1 MTVPLREA
9 TIADSEDNGLFAI
22 SLVDDPAIQVRG
34 VAMRANGGS
43 HTVARPAGAVS
54 YQQQLNAH
62 RWRPR
67 LLDTVTIRQAREQQI
82 IATPLLIPD
91 QVIYRDQD
99 GEQFGLV
106 WRKEVIKQIFER
118 WQRRGDITNLN
129 IQHSDVSVS
138 GFIKNLWL
146 VEQPNDDSNKYI
158 YGLPTGTL
166 FALIKI
172 TKASDWQLLK
182 RNGFTNAS
190 IEALVN
196 FKETGETV
204 NFRNHNF
211 TPRKDM
217 TPQESGAFAAILRQ
231 MAEAIE
237 GGTPAA
243 KPAPKAAANKQPA
256 QKPVKQSFFDK
267 LFGTKPAAGQP
278 AQDQP
283 AGIEQ
288 DAVALA
294 DYVTADGNLLSVD
307 DETGQA
313 FSVTPDGQVS
323 PAAAG
328 EYEVTGEDGQ
338 MYTVVV
344 DEGGLVAS
352 IEAREPT
359 PEEMQAAAAARV
371 ADRLGIG
378 AATTQQQAAQK
389 PAPRRTAATTQQS
402 ADPAMQLLQ
411 ALANDMKA
419 LKQRPATAG
428 VAQRQTQ
435 QAQDVKPVDMSPRA
449 ILQRWQQLN

>member
-34 VAMRANGGS
+34 VAMRTNGGTR
-43 HTVARPAGAVS
+43 TVVKPAGAVS
-54 YQQQLNAH
+54 CQQQLNAH

-67 LLDTVTIRQAREQQI
+67 LLDSVVINQGREQQI

-106 WRKEVIKQIFER
+106 WRKEVIKQIFDR

-190 IEALVN
+190 IEAMVN

-231 MAEAIE
+231 MAEAME
-237 GGTPAA
+237 GGTTAA
-243 KPAPKAAANKQPA
+243 KPAAKTTPPKQPA

-267 LFGTKPAAGQP
+267 LFGGQP
-278 AQDQP
+278 AASQP
-283 AGIEQ
+283 GQTPAADIEQ
-288 DAVALA
+288 DAVAQS

-313 FSVTPDGQVS
+313 FSVTPDGQVA

-338 MYTVVV
+338 MYTVVI

-378 AATTQQQAAQK
+378 AATTQQQGAQK
-389 PAPRRTAATTQQS
+389 PAPRRSAATTQQT
-402 ADPAMQLLQ
+402 ADPVMQELQ
-411 ALANDMKA
+411 KLAAEMKA

-435 QAQDVKPVDMSPRA
+435 QQPDAKPVDMSPRA
-449 ILQRWQQLN
+449 IMQRWQQLN